1 VVKLWNA
8 CPTLRAAASKSEAKG
23 IAVKLAREAPP

>member
-1 VVKLWNA
+1 MA
-8 CPTLRAAASKSEAKG
+8 RTLTGSKRGDHIRITAKG